1 MEQVLA
7 ELRALRAEV
16 AGAALPQAMDYER
29 AAREL
34 SVSVS
39 QLRKLIR
46 RGDLATVLIGRR
58 PKVPASEV
66 RRLVAVK
73 ALQPTPRSALKHYA
87 EKGNPKSEAEKIRA
101 LARRRTH

>member
-1 MEQVLA
+1 MEQLLA

-16 AGAALPQAMDYER
+16 TGAALPQALDYER

-46 RGDLATVLIGRR
+46 HGDIATVMVGRR
-58 PKVPASEV
+58 AKVPASEV

-73 ALQPTPRSALKHYA
+73 ELKASRPSPLKHYA
-87 EKGNPKSEAEKIRA
+87 EKGDAKSEAEKIRA